1 MGTAVES
8 VTPKQPRTVDDL
20 SVEELAALAD
30 AYGHGYGADASS
42 LAFALGGDDKT
53 ELRDEL
59 EAVSKSWTKFQA
71 AWSRLRPTAREHLLA
86 RMASAQFTAEWWADF
101 DPEGIDLSSG
111 IQQLDTEAF
120 GDALPGRDAIDP
132 GYPALAHAAYRIWR
146 LHGGDP
152 ELGRITNRKTPSPLY
167 VFVGSVFLKFAAAD
181 ARKHFGADAEKVARE
196 QAGRVLTRLGR
207 ANLDRPFN
215 SSSLDN

>member
-1 MGTAVES
+1 MES
-8 VTPKQPRTVDDL
+8 VTPKPPRTVDDL

-42 LAFALGGDDKT
+42 LAFALGDDKT
-53 ELRDEL
+53 ELREEL
-59 EAVSKSWTKFQA
+59 EAVSKSWAKFQA
-71 AWSRLRPTAREHLLA
+71 AWSQLPPAAREHLLA
-86 RMASAQFTAEWWADF
+86 RMASAQGTPDWWADF
-101 DPEGIDLSSG
+101 DPERIDLSSG
-111 IQQLDTEAF
+111 IQKLDTEAF
-120 GDALPGRDAIDP
+120 GDTKPGRDAIDP

-146 LHGGDP
+146 LHRGDP
-152 ELGRITNRKTPSPLY
+152 ELGRITNRTSPLPLY
-167 VFVGSVFLKFAAAD
+167 VFVGSAFLKFAAAD

-215 SSSLDN
+215 SHSLDN